1 MTTVITFG
9 TFDVFHVGH
18 LRVIERAA
26 ALGDRL
32 VVGVSADAL
41 NLSKKGREPVFSQA
55 ERLAIV
61 AALKPV
67 DEVFVE
73 ESLELK
79 RHYIEQYAADVLVMG
94 DDWAG
99 RFDEFEDVCEVV
111 YLPRTPAISTTALIE
126 KISATS
132 RGRATRSPTV
142 LIGPVPLSAGFGLAR
157 SRPAR
162 SRVARSR
169 VARSADAR
177 TTRRGPEPCPRVDSE
192 NRLGTPHASLHH
204 PSRTDP
210 PYPRPRRAGAGRGA
224 G

>member
-1 MTTVITFG
+1 MRTAITFG

-41 NLSKKGREPVFSQA
+41 NLRKKGREPVFSQA
-55 ERLAIV
+55 ERLEIV

-67 DEVFVE
+67 DEVFLE

-79 RHYIEQYAADVLVMG
+79 RDYITHYAADVLVMG

-99 RFDEFEDVCEVV
+99 RFDEFRDVCEVV

-126 KISATS
+126 KISSTA
-132 RGRATRSPTV
+132 
-142 LIGPVPLSAGFGLAR
+142 
-157 SRPAR
+157 
-162 SRVARSR
+162 
-169 VARSADAR
+169 
-177 TTRRGPEPCPRVDSE
+177 
-192 NRLGTPHASLHH
+192 
-204 PSRTDP
+204 
-210 PYPRPRRAGAGRGA
+210 
-224 G
+224 

>member
-1 MTTVITFG
+1 MRRMPRTVITFG

-41 NLSKKGREPVFSQA
+41 NLRKKGREPVFSQA

-79 RHYIEQYAADVLVMG
+79 RDYI
-94 DDWAG
+94 
-99 RFDEFEDVCEVV
+99 
-111 YLPRTPAISTTALIE
+111 
-126 KISATS
+126 
-132 RGRATRSPTV
+132 
-142 LIGPVPLSAGFGLAR
+142 LA
-157 SRPAR
+157 
-162 SRVARSR
+162 V
-169 VARSADAR
+169 
-177 TTRRGPEPCPRVDSE
+177 RR
-192 NRLGTPHASLHH
+192 
-204 PSRTDP
+204 
-210 PYPRPRRAGAGRGA
+210 RRAGDGRRLGRPVRRVRA
-224 G
+224 TSARSSTSPARRPSRPPR